1 MISEVYNMRNTM
13 ILAVA
18 MTVLGATGAARA
30 EGGEGSRQAAGG
42 AHMSSYVNHPYHD
55 PRSLYA
61 QRRGTGQILGAP
73 MLTDQ
78 GPSRLTAGGLAR
90 PSWAIGRTPRQR

>member
-1 MISEVYNMRNTM
+1 MHYAM
-13 ILAVA
+13 ILGLVA
-18 MTVLGATGAARA
+18 LLGAPVAAQA

-42 AHMSSYVNHPYHD
+42 AMMSSYVDHPYHD
-55 PRSLYA
+55 PRSVYS

-78 GPSRLTAGGLAR
+78 GPSSLAASGLGRGTCER
-90 PSWAIGRTPRQR
+90 PRWAVGRTPRHR

>member
-1 MISEVYNMRNTM
+1 MRNTI
-13 ILAVA
+13 ILATFIVS
-18 MTVLGATGAARA
+18 LGAATAARA
-30 EGGEGSRQAAGG
+30 EGGEGSRQQAGG

-55 PRSLYA
+55 PRSVYA

-78 GPSRLTAGGLAR
+78 GPSNLDRRAAER
-90 PSWAIGRTPRQR
+90 SSWAVGRAPRRR